1 VARRRDAGRRRH
13 RQRLG
18 SGARARHA
26 GQEALRLRDRAEAAQ
41 RGAQNERDR
50 AVTAEHAA
58 QEQRARAVEEKR
70 PADTESATATAISSF
85 LRDDLLEEASFFAQ
99 VGGIDP
105 DLKVRTAVDR
115 TAARIG
121 DRFQGQ
127 PAVEAAIR
135 QTIGQAYQRL
145 GVYPEAE
152 RQIQR
157 AFQLRR
163 RALGENHP
171 ETLASI
177 FMLARTNRLTG
188 KYSAAEDLLLPAV
201 EKYE

>member
-1 VARRRDAGRRRH
+1 VPQQGKRGRRGPSADERAVARR
-13 RQRLG
+13 Q
-18 SGARARHA
+18 
-26 GQEALRLRDRAEAAQ
+26 
-41 RGAQNERDR
+41 
-50 AVTAEHAA
+50 
-58 QEQRARAVEEKR
+58 
-70 PADTESATATAISSF
+70 
-85 LRDDLLEEASFFAQ
+85 
-99 VGGIDP
+99 
-105 DLKVRTAVDR
+105 
-115 TAARIG
+115 
-121 DRFQGQ
+121 Q